1 MQFSILAHQ
10 LIHGLGLIIFLKM
23 EDKKLSIIGG
33 GNLGGSIAEGIANS
47 QLVKPENITVTRRKT
62 EKLTS
67 LAEQGIQV
75 HSDNHKAVE
84 NADIVLLA
92 IKPKQIR
99 AVLEEINTVV
109 NQGNKILISVVTGV
123 SLQNMASVVGSHV
136 TLFRAMPNTAI
147 AIRESMTCIATNNA
161 TEEQKEMVKA
171 IFDTVGRTVYIEE
184 NLMAASTV
192 LGACGIAYAMRFI
205 RAASQGG
212 IEIGFNSE
220 IAQLIAAQTVRGAST
235 LLLERG
241 QHPEREIDK
250 VTTPQGCTI
259 AGINEMEH
267 QGFSSALIKGILTSF
282 NKIDDIAEDF

>member
-1 MQFSILAHQ
+1 MKNISLC
-10 LIHGLGLIIFLKM
+10 
-23 EDKKLSIIGG
+23 IIGG
-33 GNLGGSIAEGIANS
+33 GNLGASIAEGIAAS
-47 QLVKPENITVTRRKT
+47 QLLAPEQICVTRRKT
-62 EKLTS
+62 EKLTHLS
-67 LAEQGIQV
+67 EKGIRV
-75 HSDNHKAVE
+75 HSDNVQAVNE
-84 NADIVLLA
+84 ADVVLIA
-92 IKPKQIR
+92 VKPKQIR
-99 AVLEEINTVV
+99 AVLEEINTTV
-109 NQGNKILISVVTGV
+109 NEGNKLLISVVTGV

-161 TEEQKEMVKA
+161 TDQQKEMVTK
-171 IFDTVGRTVYIEE
+171 IFNTVGKTVMIEE
-184 NLMAASTV
+184 SLMAASTV
-192 LGACGIAYAMRFI
+192 LGACGIAYALRFI

-212 IEIGFNSE
+212 IEIGFNAE
-220 IAQLIAAQTVRGAST
+220 IAQLIAAQTVRGAAS

-282 NKIDDIAEDF
+282 NKIDDIADDF